1 MNFVKSRIGIPFK
14 LALVGQFGHLHKSLD
29 SFHSSLRATRPHKRT
44 KYYAN
49 VIDYFRYIKILTWLQ
64 GRAVR
69 KQKKCIIH
77 Y

>member
-1 MNFVKSRIGIPFK
+1 MLYRSNWPL
-14 LALVGQFGHLHKSLD
+14 LANLD
-29 SFHSSLRATRPHKRT
+29 TFIKAWIVSMVHYVQHGPHKRT

-64 GRAVR
+64 GCEVR
-69 KQKKCIIH
+69 KQKKYIIH

>member
-1 MNFVKSRIGIPFK
+1 MVHYVQHG
-14 LALVGQFGHLHKSLD
+14 
-29 SFHSSLRATRPHKRT
+29 PHKRT

-69 KQKKCIIH
+69 KQKKCIIL
-77 Y
+77 YWASRWFVLFYSLGLAAKYEF